1 VNFHGDIRPL
11 SFVFVESLAHLAVNM
26 ATIMSY
32 AAETSTIL
40 TFLATLP
47 AARVLAQAR
56 QEAPEA
62 SCTSRAACQTEGGPQ
77 PRPLMYPR
85 SPVTRWPGFP
95 VSGPGIGDGR
105 LRDDPPPLRGQPRV
119 ADSLRAIPG
128 GAEGRRRPDDSG

>member
-11 SFVFVESLAHLAVNM
+11 SFVFVESLAHLAMNM

-77 PRPLMYPR
+77 PAR
-85 SPVTRWPGFP
+85 
-95 VSGPGIGDGR
+95 
-105 LRDDPPPLRGQPRV
+105 
-119 ADSLRAIPG
+119 
-128 GAEGRRRPDDSG
+128 